1 MDICI
6 LFNGTLCVCLSLS
19 LNAVFLPA
27 LFPPLLCSSSD
38 FPSLSFLSLP
48 LSLLSLFSVSFLFHD
63 SVPIPPASVH
73 RYRSLLDRA
82 EERRRRLLQRYN
94 EFLLAYEAG
103 DMLEWIQEK
112 KAENTGVELD
122 DVWELQ
128 KKFDEFQTV
137 RTSKLLLQMAFGW

>member
-1 MDICI
+1 MFHNTIPN
-6 LFNGTLCVCLSLS
+6 L
-19 LNAVFLPA
+19 
-27 LFPPLLCSSSD
+27 
-38 FPSLSFLSLP
+38 
-48 LSLLSLFSVSFLFHD
+48 SVS
-63 SVPIPPASVH
+63 AH

-82 EERRRRLLQRYN
+82 EERRRRLLQCYN

-112 KAENTGVELD
+112 KAENTGVELE

-137 RTSKLLLQMAFGW
+137 RIGNLLLQMASDCDLASVYTTRSPKWFLNFTFAKYPSRAAESPMFQISLWV

>member
-1 MDICI
+1 M
-6 LFNGTLCVCLSLS
+6 LFSSQLYFLLSS
-19 LNAVFLPA
+19 V
-27 LFPPLLCSSSD
+27 LLLI

-63 SVPIPPASVH
+63 SVPILPASVH

-82 EERRRRLLQRYN
+82 EERRRRLLQRCK

-137 RTSKLLLQMAFGW
+137 RMRELLLQMAFGW